1 MIDAKKFLQFIKKA
15 ALDAVQASH
24 PADFFCGRVNSLS
37 PLTVS
42 AGKLELSGRLLVVPS
57 HITGL
62 QVNDAVVLGR
72 KSGGQAYIILGVI
85 N

>member
-1 MIDAKKFLQFIKKA
+1 MIDVKKFIQFIKKA

-24 PADFFCGRVNSLS
+24 PADFFYGHVNSLS

-62 QVNDAVVLGR
+62 QVDDVVVLGR